1 MMNKLFAHLPKQL
14 RFSTQHNAVA
24 ARVRRRRWRRLQ
36 IGLLIGVL
44 TGLVIAIAIGV
55 NGLRQFESRWADWFY
70 RPHVPSG
77 QIVLILADDKTVDQ
91 YGWPIER
98 FIHTGVLVAIMRFQP
113 KLIVLDF
120 VLPEPEIPEE
130 DTYFAEI
137 LGRVDNIVLPVAGIE
152 SARYPTDVSP
162 FPAYDLAL
170 LPTAS
175 LRASNPTLAH
185 MMIYPDVD
193 GVTRRVPLAIDT
205 PMGRYP
211 SVALA
216 AFALAQDN
224 KPQVTY
230 RDGHVIVGPHRIPVV
245 AEGQILLNFVR
256 RESITKISYADIA
269 QGRADYEL
277 LRNKIVLIGP
287 ATTAVHES
295 YAVPAIISRAPVSN
309 VEIQAYALETLF
321 SGNFLREQT
330 RSTLIIEAFLIA
342 LIAGLTLP
350 HLPLL
355 YATALVLLYFA
366 AYLVYVFNRSDNGIV
381 TTPLYGV
388 LALVITYALTML
400 YRYLSEE
407 RGRALVART
416 FLGIVSPDTVNQV
429 LVEYERGALALGG
442 GRREATILCISLRE
456 LISLSDTL
464 AAETLIELINRYTA
478 TVMEVVFRW
487 DGSVNKAG
495 NNIFAMWNLPLDCPE
510 HTRRAVYAAFD
521 IIDALE
527 RIQSPDAEHRAGVCL
542 GIATGAA
549 IAGRVG
555 GTFRADY
562 TVIGEVVTIAE
573 RVSILAG
580 ENQVLVEPTAH
591 KYLPEGF
598 ETRPVHTIRVRGK
611 KEPLVIRQVLPPPRV
626 HLA

>member
-1 MMNKLFAHLPKQL
+1 MNKLFS
-14 RFSTQHNAVA
+14 RFSQPSFVDSVQRGVVA
-24 ARVRRRRWRRLQ
+24 ARVRRRRLRRLQ
-36 IGLLIGVL
+36 IGLLVGVL
-44 TGLVIAIAIGV
+44 TGVLLATTIGV
-55 NGLRQFESRWADWFY
+55 NGLRQFELRWADWFY
-70 RPHVPSG
+70 RPHTPSN
-77 QIVLILADDKTVDQ
+77 QVVLILADDKTVDQ

-98 FIHTGVLVAIMRFQP
+98 FIHAGVLVAVMHFQP
-113 KLIVLDF
+113 KLIVLNF
-120 VLPEPEIPEE
+120 VLPEPELPEE
-130 DTYFAEI
+130 DTYFAAI
-137 LGRVDNIVLPVAGIE
+137 LGRAEKIVLPVVGIE
-152 SARYPTDVSP
+152 ATRYPTDVSP

-175 LRASNPTLAH
+175 LRTANPTLAH
-185 MMIYPDVD
+185 MMVYPDTD
-193 GVTRRVPLAIDT
+193 SVTRRVPLAIDT
-205 PMGRYP
+205 PTGRYP

-216 AFALAQDN
+216 AFALAQAN
-224 KPQVTY
+224 EPKVIFQ
-230 RDGHVIVGPHRIPVV
+230 DGHIVIGQQRIPVDT
-245 AEGQILLNFVR
+245 EGQIFLNFVR
-256 RESITKISYADIA
+256 RESMIKISYADIA
-269 QGRADYEL
+269 QGKADYEL
-277 LRNKIVLIGP
+277 LRDKIVLIGP

-295 YAVPAIISRAPVSN
+295 YAVPATISRTSISN
-309 VEIQAYALETLF
+309 VELQANAIETLF

-330 RSTLIIEAFLIA
+330 RSNLMIEVFLIA
-342 LIAGLTLP
+342 LVAGLTLP

-366 AYLVYVFNRSDNGIV
+366 AYLVYVFNRFDNGIV

-429 LVEYERGALALGG
+429 LVEYERGALSLGG

-456 LISLSDTL
+456 LVSLADTL
-464 AAETLIELINRYTA
+464 AAETLVELINRYTA
-478 TVMEVVFRW
+478 SVMEVVFRW

-495 NNIFAMWNLPLDCPE
+495 NNIFAAWNLPLDCPD

-521 IIDALE
+521 IIDAIE
-527 RIQSPDAEHRAGVCL
+527 RIQPPDAEHRVGVCL
-542 GIATGAA
+542 GIATGTA

-555 GTFRADY
+555 GTWRADY

-580 ENQVLVEPTAH
+580 ENQVLVDPAAYA
-591 KYLPEGF
+591 YLQDEF

-611 KEPLVIRQVLPPPRV
+611 KEPLVIREVLHPPRV
-626 HLA
+626 PLV